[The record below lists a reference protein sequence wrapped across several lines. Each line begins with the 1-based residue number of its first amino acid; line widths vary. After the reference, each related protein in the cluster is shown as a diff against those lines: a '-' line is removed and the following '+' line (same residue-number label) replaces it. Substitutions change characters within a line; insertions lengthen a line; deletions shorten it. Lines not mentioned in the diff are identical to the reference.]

1 MEIRARAAA
10 ARLRAR
16 CLNPKG
22 SKGNDLASSDRPTWP
37 GSPGSQHQIHVLH
50 GDGPQQHLV
59 AEHLAPVSTGKD
71 DFALF
76 QLPQL
81 PLDGDVVPA
90 GDGLENSI
98 PRWPPAGLIEPKGS
112 TVSC

>member
-1 MEIRARAAA
+1 M
-10 ARLRAR
+10 
-16 CLNPKG
+16 P
-22 SKGNDLASSDRPTWP
+22 
-37 GSPGSQHQIHVLH
+37 
-50 GDGPQQHLV
+50 
-59 AEHLAPVSTGKD
+59 TGKD

-98 PRWPPAGLIEPKGS
+98 PRWPPAGPIEPIASLLAQGINRVLVTAGGSLIEPEGFEGE
-112 TVSC
+112 

>member
-1 MEIRARAAA
+1 M
-10 ARLRAR
+10 
-16 CLNPKG
+16 NPKG
-22 SKGNDLASSDRPTWP
+22 QKGNDLASSDRPTWP